1 MDIKLAVDVFFI
13 NRKSR
18 NLSKATMKWYKLTL
32 EKLLE
37 YTQRK
42 EIKKIEDVQS
52 YHIEELL
59 VEQREKVRDIT
70 VKDFFVVYRAF
81 FNFLFDEEYIERN
94 PMKKMKAP
102 KVAKKI
108 IRTFSPEEINKILN
122 FFETDSFLGLR
133 NHLAMC
139 LLFSTGMRRGELINI
154 KVHDINTTLEVIKI
168 TGKGNKQR
176 IVPIGR
182 AVKKILI
189 RYLKEREEFLDGRYC
204 DYLMVSYVRRKL
216 TGTWILHL
224 FHKIKEELGM
234 EGERFSPHTLRHSFA
249 RTALL
254 NGMSIFVI
262 QKIMGHEDLATT
274 RKYIALNDK
283 EIRTEHAKFDPLA
296 NRDWEY

>member
-122 FFETDSFLGLR
+122 FFEKADCK
-133 NHLAMC
+133 M
-139 LLFSTGMRRGELINI
+139 
-154 KVHDINTTLEVIKI
+154 K
-168 TGKGNKQR
+168 
-176 IVPIGR
+176 
-182 AVKKILI
+182 
-189 RYLKEREEFLDGRYC
+189 C
-204 DYLMVSYVRRKL
+204 DR
-216 TGTWILHL
+216 
-224 FHKIKEELGM
+224 
-234 EGERFSPHTLRHSFA
+234 
-249 RTALL
+249 RTA
-254 NGMSIFVI
+254 
-262 QKIMGHEDLATT
+262 
-274 RKYIALNDK
+274 
-283 EIRTEHAKFDPLA
+283 
-296 NRDWEY
+296 